1 MHNSSKSN
9 GHAPKLLASVVMPVY
24 REGSNL
30 IGVLEEIRDQLY
42 NTGLRFEI
50 VLVDD
55 GSPDDSWAVISE
67 QAGRFRM
74 LRAARLSRNFGK
86 EAALTAGLEM
96 ARGDIVIVMDAD
108 GQHPPSLL
116 PEMIKI
122 WQGGDIDIVEA
133 VKASRG
139 KETLFSK
146 ITAWMFYLLWNKLS
160 GFELRGAS
168 DYKLLDRRAVDA
180 YLKMQERNVFFR
192 GMTAWL
198 GFRRAQIPF
207 EVAERSGGSSGW
219 SVFRLIRLAI
229 TGITAFSALPLQLVT
244 FVGFMFLIFS
254 MIFGLYTLAL
264 QLYGLSVSG
273 FATVIL
279 LILVTGS
286 LLMISLGII
295 GVYLERIYEEI
306 KFRPRYVISQS
317 AGADVADYIEPERS
331 LSAAAGDF
339 VYRAN

>member
-1 MHNSSKSN
+1 MKITNN
-9 GHAPKLLASVVMPVY
+9 GKPNRLAEFTSVVIPVY

-30 IGVLEEIRDQLY
+30 IGVLDEIKENLSAS
-42 NTGLRFEI
+42 GLAFEF

-55 GSPDDSWAVISE
+55 GSPDNSWEVISAQTE
-67 QAGRFRM
+67 RFPM

-86 EAALTAGLEM
+86 EAALCAGLEM
-96 ARGDIVIVMDAD
+96 ARGNIVIVMDAD

-116 PEMIKI
+116 PKMVRVWRE
-122 WQGGDIDIVEA
+122 GNIDIVEA

-139 KETLFSK
+139 KETVFSK
-146 ITAWMFYLLWNKLS
+146 LSAGLFYLLWNKLS

-168 DYKLLDRRAVDA
+168 DYKLMNRRAVDA
-180 YLKMQERNVFFR
+180 YLQMQERNVFFR

-198 GFRRAQIPF
+198 GFRRAQVPF
-207 EVAERSGGSSGW
+207 VVAERNGGSSGW
-219 SVFRLIRLAI
+219 SFFRLLRLAL

-244 FVGFMFLIFS
+244 LVGFVFLIFS
-254 MIFGLYTLAL
+254 VVFGIYTLAL
-264 QLYGLSVSG
+264 QLWGLSVSG

-279 LILVTGS
+279 LVLVTGS

-295 GVYLERIYEEI
+295 GVYLERIYDEI

-317 AGADVADYIEPERS
+317 TQSDVADHQEPERS
-331 LSAAAGDF
+331 FAARAGE
-339 VYRAN
+339 NLN